1 MQSLAC
7 RTCGAGVF
15 VAKYSPAH
23 TSVQWTTESA
33 QTCPEMAAAAG
44 GSAYLLRC
52 EALDRTI
59 DEAAT
64 RGAITPTTRSE
75 PDVEP
80 LAAAEVRTI
89 SR

>member
-1 MQSLAC
+1 
-7 RTCGAGVF
+7 
-15 VAKYSPAH
+15 
-23 TSVQWTTESA
+23 
-33 QTCPEMAAAAG
+33 MAAAAG
-44 GSAYLLRC
+44 RSAYLLRC

-89 SR
+89 PR